1 MGSIVQLYYLYIVMQ
16 RNNLKKA
23 IVLLSGHNQFYNK
36 KIILKFV
43 CLQNWNFQLKWWLW
57 KYFYKQK
64 LPVSF

>member
-43 CLQNWNFQLKWWLW
+43 YRIEIF
-57 KYFYKQK
+57 
-64 LPVSF
+64 S